1 MPLQDKV
8 TVKMPLR
15 ILHLEDNAND
25 RELVETALAREGL
38 NCHFLRVQ
46 TRQEFESAIRKGEF
60 DLVISD
66 FSMPAYDGESALVAT
81 RKFRPG
87 TPFIFLSGTIGEER
101 AVEFLKA
108 GVADCVLKD
117 NLPRIGPAVRR
128 ALREAEERARRES
141 AEAALLEQAV
151 QLRALAARLQTSRE
165 EERLRISRELHDE
178 LGAALMAHKYGL
190 EWIRQQLDKPATI
203 RKQIFEKLDSLE
215 ALADTTTSRVRKIC
229 TELRP
234 PILDDLGLAATI
246 EWQAREFQTRT
257 NVRCVIVELPETLN
271 LDNQQATAVF
281 RIFQEILTNVARHA
295 NASHVRVGLKI
306 AEARLVLEVKDNGK
320 GISSDKIAG
329 GGSFGLLGMRER
341 ALLLGGEV
349 VIHGAQGKGTT
360 VTVFVPINLTASKNQ
375 RPGKNLNVMSG
386 GKKLPSATSSER

>member
-1 MPLQDKV
+1 MPLQNKV
-8 TVKMPLR
+8 TAKKPLR

-25 RELVETALAREGL
+25 RELVEMALAQEGL
-38 NCHFLRVQ
+38 NCRFLRVQ
-46 TRQEFESAIRKGEF
+46 TRQEFESAIRKGGFE
-60 DLVISD
+60 LVISD
-66 FSMPAYDGESALVAT
+66 FSMPSYDGESALAAS
-81 RKFRPG
+81 RKLRPE

-128 ALREAEERARRES
+128 ALREAEERTRRES
-141 AEAALLEQAV
+141 AEAALREQAV

-178 LGAALMAHKYGL
+178 LGAALTAHKYGL
-190 EWIRQQLDKPATI
+190 EWIRQQLDKPATD
-203 RKQIFEKLDSLE
+203 RRQIFEKLDSLK
-215 ALADTTTSRVRKIC
+215 ALADMTAGRVRKLC

-257 NVRCVIVELPETLN
+257 NVRCEIVELPETLN
-271 LDNQQATAVF
+271 LDSQQATAIF

-295 NASHVRVGLKI
+295 HASRVRVQLKM
-306 AEARLVLEVKDNGK
+306 AVARLVLEVKDNGK
-320 GISSDKIAG
+320 GISPDKIAG

-349 VIHGAQGKGTT
+349 IIQGAPGKGTT
-360 VTVFVPINLTASKNQ
+360 VTVSVPINITASKNQ
-375 RPGKNLNVMSG
+375 RAEKNLNVVTG
-386 GKKLPSATSSER
+386 GKKLPFATSSGT